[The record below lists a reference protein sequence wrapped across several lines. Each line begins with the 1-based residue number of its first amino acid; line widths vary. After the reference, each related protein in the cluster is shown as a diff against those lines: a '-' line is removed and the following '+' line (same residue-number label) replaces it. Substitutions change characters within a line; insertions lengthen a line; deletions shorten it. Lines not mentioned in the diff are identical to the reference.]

1 LYLEIREIIK
11 ITDKNLEVKINKN
24 GYQNKV
30 LDWLYEMTDS
40 AINEINKYI
49 NNFNINKIKLINYNF
64 SIFIVFSLS

>member
-11 ITDKNLEVKINKN
+11 IIDKNLEVKINKN